1 MAEYAHITPI
11 VLKWARETARIS
23 IESAASKISV
33 SPERLAYWEEGKSM
47 PTIRQAQELAKIYR
61 RPFALF
67 FLPDIPN
74 DFQPLQDFR
83 RRGSKSLSTAS
94 IFIIR
99 EMQQK
104 QAWISELKE
113 ENNEPKLPFVGR
125 FTIEDNPLRVAE
137 DILATL
143 DINPLEYKHHSPIME
158 WIDKAESIGVFISR
172 TSFIHSRLTLDTS
185 EIQGF
190 AISNDYA
197 PFIFINSKDWGAAQL
212 FTLVHELAHI
222 WIAQTGISN
231 DIESVKN
238 LKGIIHPVE
247 AFCNEVAANALIP
260 LEYITDFRNHIN
272 TPNIVYQY
280 SRKLGISSYAF
291 IIRALRL
298 NLITIDEYSSLK
310 AQAEAGF
317 QEYLEKEREK
327 KAKQKEKDGGPSPY
341 LLRLNKN
348 GRLFTQFVL
357 DAYKGGFVEPNI
369 ASFLLNT
376 PTNKFPKLEAQL
388 YK

>member
-1 MAEYAHITPI
+1 MADYAHITPI
-11 VLKWARETARIS
+11 VLKWARESARIS
-23 IESAASKISV
+23 IESAASKVSV

-61 RPFALF
+61 RPLALF

-83 RRGSKSLSTAS
+83 KRGSKSLSTAS

-99 EMQQK
+99 EIQLK

-113 ENNEPKLPFVGR
+113 ENTEPKLPFVGR

-137 DILATL
+137 NILATL
-143 DINPLEYKHHSPIME
+143 DINPLEYKHQNPIME
-158 WIDKAESIGVFISR
+158 WIDKAESIGIFISR
-172 TSFIHSRLTLDTS
+172 TSFIHSRLTLDSS

-238 LKGIIHPVE
+238 LKGVIHPVE

-260 LEYITDFRNHIN
+260 LEYISDFRNHI
-272 TPNIVYQY
+272 TTRNIVYQY

-291 IIRALRL
+291 IIRALKL

-348 GRLFTQFVL
+348 GRLFTQIVL